1 MKNKQRL
8 YIDVSR
14 LVLADMG
21 SGIPRVARA
30 LLSKLLYMHTSEYE
44 IYPVYAKSDQ
54 IGYGKLTASCEKD
67 LVYRVCQKKIHLF
80 LIHIA
85 IFFWGV

>member
-54 IGYGKLTASCEKD
+54 I
-67 LVYRVCQKKIHLF
+67 
-80 LIHIA
+80 
-85 IFFWGV
+85 